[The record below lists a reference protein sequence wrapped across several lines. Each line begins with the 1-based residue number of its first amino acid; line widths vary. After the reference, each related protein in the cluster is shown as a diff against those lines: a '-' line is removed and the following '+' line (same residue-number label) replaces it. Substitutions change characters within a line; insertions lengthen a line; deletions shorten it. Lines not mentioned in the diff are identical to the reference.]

1 MNWNTKP
8 ESVTLPPLYS
18 KSQSPF
24 LEQTLINT
32 TSQGSLNS
40 PGSNQPA
47 CMFSNSNP
55 VLQPLLNIRNYNTP
69 QQISVPNMHCGTT
82 MALQTSVDKITYANN
97 IKGPK
102 QVNHSLQMSSGV
114 AQNVWLNSPVR
125 NSMFSHSGATVSQ
138 QTGLRTNIANVN
150 ALQNPSVTMV
160 GDTYSMQVQMIPSNS
175 VRVPVTYQGN
185 QRLNSSLPEQQ
196 SDWAQQ
202 YISGELTYPD
212 CRPLPKQTSYS
223 SQSFLPNPNLQK
235 QNPWPPTSL
244 QIKNSHPS
252 NPALTLQSKQTATIQ
267 SYQYAVNQTDRRL
280 PPPPPYDCRY
290 ASQPLQNAQ
299 HVIKHSSM
307 DVPHTQETHLPE
319 MRKDLCGT
327 FQPQNLYGNFCN
339 FKISTNA
346 SQPFNDPIRSA
357 HRIQIVSQNN
367 QEERGDSC
375 NLTSNQVLDTSAT
388 KEKFVK
394 DIKTLIE
401 IKKKFSE
408 VARKIK
414 INKNVLMTAGC
425 IKTTKDPYS
434 EPGQN
439 SEVPVKLPAK
449 MHSGP
454 QVTPVTPGTAN
465 NKPAT
470 VLGTVEETSRTH
482 STLNSNIQDTNC
494 TNFNQVN
501 SILLNSVCS
510 EKVPVPDQLHDLKVT
525 TLKNSTIG
533 DTHATLNNTQFLSGN
548 LVHIAENMPANSET
562 TVNKNRLLLSLL
574 LPGDKTEMLLK
585 DACET
590 IQGSKPHNFETNPNT
605 QITGNKLNMRT
616 METPNTYNINA
627 KASANFFCL
636 EQKSSTNG
644 VTLNN
649 DNHCP
654 VELLA
659 TCLSLWTK
667 QPSEPTAI
675 KRCNESTSRTAVG
688 ISNSVESSDNSPFS
702 SVENSQNKNINSS
715 QVTTPHMIVQNYE
728 ASSAATTK
736 GTELQIAV
744 VSPLILSDV
753 KTLPVK
759 GMRSEALSE
768 TVYPVIKEG
777 SVCSLQNQLAENRS
791 VIAAMK
797 VNESVVST
805 STNTKVF
812 PVIRKEKQNESLNS
826 NSEGTPNTSH
836 GKHIESEP
844 DIHYP
849 VCGQQVLSKVGD
861 SDIVSS
867 DLLQIDNICSL
878 VEGDTSYNYQIAQI
892 FSSLPVTEVE
902 PQKSSLPDL
911 QVINGR
917 QQKEQLDNIT
927 ESKDSGFPKDNI
939 QSTDV
944 LHKASDQ
951 SKSLQP
957 SESPVLKTVDANSE
971 ILEKSILEHI
981 TKESTAALQQDSST
995 QEIEV
1000 SHNSAAC
1007 DPVRK
1012 EILDDETS
1020 KLYPHDQLSE
1030 LLKEFPYGIKAV
1042 NIHGSSVAQ
1051 QKTDQIPKDEC
1062 CDRTSCDSK
1071 YSTDQIKITILN
1083 SEQMKELFPEQND
1096 PLCDVEE
1103 LKEPQKEN
1111 PVTKEESQCDPPV
1124 CTDRERCNSVVDR
1137 EKDDIHCCAL
1147 GWLCM
1152 VYEGIPKCQCNS
1164 IKNLTAKVEE
1174 EEQCS
1179 LETNS
1184 CKQEDCTPD
1193 RDLPMDFNSPPNNNP
1208 KIALPFPDG
1217 KSNLPEIEQGKNI
1230 KEISKTKN
1238 SLLRTE
1244 REFNQ
1249 LLIKGDKTLGSL
1261 QRRKK
1266 KRNLKFHE
1274 ITFHSNNET
1283 KISQESL
1290 QRKLSAQNSHPL
1302 KAKSGFSTIKF
1313 KDPHMKNGSSVRS
1326 VLPEKRKLKAG
1337 NAEQSVSE
1345 KRKLGEG
1352 NMLDSGIKRIKYD
1365 KQEQNKN
1372 GGSTLKIHN
1381 FLSSLDKRAKVKEKT
1396 ISNVKSSG
1404 TKDSSFKVNRARALS
1419 QKDCFQRQKL
1429 KKAKGIKA
1437 SKKNSGENKPC
1448 DSQYVRSS
1456 KLSLQAGSYGKSSE
1470 RHSSSVQT
1478 SKESLNIC
1486 SRQGKKLRAHHPEG
1500 SKTYLSG
1507 NVKEVVGGKQQDK
1520 MWVAKTKLDKNL
1532 NNNNEV
1538 ELGQMSPKVKEQR
1551 KQYLNRVAFKC
1562 TEHESIFLTKLET
1575 LPKKFN
1581 KDKEKRLE
1589 NKSKSLL
1596 PQKDTTGQQ
1605 SMLEFKL
1612 CPDGLMNK
1620 STNSIEEQK
1629 DMQSCAQKEQAPVQV
1644 TGIKSTKEDWIK
1656 GTPEEK
1662 RIPEASQEIG
1672 VCNLDPL
1679 GQFLRLHSNPRG
1691 SLLCAKS
1698 GTVPDIADHRKR
1710 GLDQLFSAGDTN
1722 GPFITSPSSVSVENG
1737 NDSKKFKSDDRH
1749 ADMLC
1754 RVTCSQKLPK
1764 DVTEGKVI
1772 SLSLPF
1778 RKVTN
1783 LLMKKRKKA
1792 SGEAA
1797 TIMVNHNT
1805 SMTPVLHSRPID
1817 VQFSNHKVLKTDDS
1831 PNQVRAQTTL
1841 QAPNT
1846 VVSGNLAQAA
1856 ITAAEDASMAVAG
1869 QSPVLMIIMEHLFSP
1884 VTLDFLHQVF
1894 SKFGTVLKIITFT
1907 KNSQF
1912 QVLLQYA
1919 EAVSAQQAKLA
1930 LDGQNIHN
1938 DSCILR
1944 ITFSKVTNLNVKY
1957 NSNKCR
1963 DYTRPNLPSSASQS
1977 SLDQTL
1983 TAGFSVPGIMSASSY
1998 AGAGFPPTFA
2008 ITRAIGLSVPNVHG
2022 ALTSPAIP
2030 SEAATAAG
2038 QIAIPGPPG
2047 VGNSVLLVSNL
2058 NPGKVSLQCLFILFG
2073 VYGNVQRVKIF
2084 FDKENALV
2092 QMANGSQA
2100 QLAMS
2105 HLSGQKLHG
2114 MPVHIMISKHQNV
2127 QLPQLG
2133 QKSHSLAMDYRNS
2146 TLHRFKKSSPKN
2158 FHNVFPPSATLFLYN
2173 IQPYISKDDL
2183 KILFSSNDRIVK
2195 RLKFSQKDR
2204 KMAWIQMGS
2213 VEQAIEALI
2222 DLHNHRLGK
2231 EHSLFVSFSKFTI

>member
-69 QQISVPNMHCGTT
+69 QQISVPNMHSGTT
-82 MALQTSVDKITYANN
+82 MALQTSVDKITYANV
-97 IKGPK
+97 KGPK

-114 AQNVWLNSPVR
+114 SQNVWLNSPVR
-125 NSMFSHSGATVSQ
+125 NSMFSHCGATVSQ
-138 QTGLRTNIANVN
+138 QSGLRTTIANVS

-175 VRVPVTYQGN
+175 ARVPVTYQGN
-185 QRLNSSLPEQQ
+185 QRLNSSLSEQQ
-196 SDWAQQ
+196 SDWTQQ
-202 YISGELTYPD
+202 YISGELTHPD
-212 CRPLPKQTSYS
+212 YGPLPKQNSYS
-223 SQSFLPNPNLQK
+223 SQSFMQNLNLQK

-244 QIKNSHPS
+244 QVKNSHPS
-252 NPALTLQSKQTATIQ
+252 NSALTLQSNQTATIQ
-267 SYQYAVNQTDRRL
+267 SYQYAVTQTDRRL
-280 PPPPPYDCRY
+280 PPPYDCRY
-290 ASQPLQNAQ
+290 ASQPLQNTQ
-299 HVIKHSSM
+299 HVIKHSSI
-307 DVPHTQETHLPE
+307 DVPHSQETYLPE
-319 MRKDLCGT
+319 MRKDFCGT
-327 FQPQNLYGNFCN
+327 FQHQNLYGNFSN

-346 SQPFNDPIRSA
+346 SQSFNDPIRST
-357 HRIQIVSQNN
+357 HRIQILPQNN
-367 QEERGDSC
+367 QEGRDSC
-375 NLTSNQVLDTSAT
+375 NPTSNQVLDTSFT

-414 INKNVLMTAGC
+414 INKNVLMAAGC
-425 IKTTKDPYS
+425 IKTTKDPYTES
-434 EPGQN
+434 VQN
-439 SEVPVKLPAK
+439 SEVPVKPPTK
-449 MHSGP
+449 MQSGP
-454 QVTPVTPGTAN
+454 QVTLFAPETAN
-465 NKPAT
+465 DKPPT
-470 VLGTVEETSRTH
+470 VMGTVEETSRTH
-482 STLNSNIQDTNC
+482 NMLNSNIQNTNC
-494 TNFNQVN
+494 RNFNQVN

-510 EKVPVPDQLHDLKVT
+510 EKVPMPDQLHDLKVT
-525 TLKNSTIG
+525 TTLKNSTSG
-533 DTHATLNNTQFLSGN
+533 DTHTTLNNTQFSSGN
-548 LVHIAENMPANSET
+548 LVHIAENMPATSET
-562 TVNKNRLLLSLL
+562 TLNTNRLLLSLL
-574 LPGDKTEMLLK
+574 LRGDKTEKMLLK

-590 IQGSKPHNFETNPNT
+590 IQDSKPHCFETNLNT

-616 METPNTYNINA
+616 METSDTYDINA
-627 KASANFFCL
+627 KISDNSFCL
-636 EQKSSTNG
+636 EQKSSSGIN
-644 VTLNN
+644 LNN
-649 DNHCP
+649 DSPCP

-667 QPSEPTAI
+667 QPSEPTII
-675 KRCNESTSRTAVG
+675 KQCNESTSRTEVG
-688 ISNSVESSDNSPFS
+688 ISNSMESSDKSPFS
-702 SVENSQNKNINSS
+702 SVENSQNRDINCSLL
-715 QVTTPHMIVQNYE
+715 TTPHMILQNYE
-728 ASSAATTK
+728 ASSVTTTK

-759 GMRSEALSE
+759 GMKSEALSE

-791 VIAAMK
+791 LTGTMK

-805 STNTKVF
+805 TKNTKIF
-812 PVIRKEKQNESLNS
+812 PIICKEKQNESFNS
-826 NSEGTPNTSH
+826 NSEGTPNNTSQ
-836 GKHIESEP
+836 GNHIESET

-849 VCGQQVLSKVGD
+849 VCGQQALSKVKD

-902 PQKSSLPDL
+902 PQKSSLPNL
-911 QVINGR
+911 QVTNGR

-927 ESKDSGFPKDNI
+927 ESKDSGFQKDNI
-939 QSTDV
+939 RSTDV
-944 LHKASDQ
+944 LHKISDK

-957 SESPVLKTVDANSE
+957 PESPFLKTINANSE
-971 ILEKSILEHI
+971 ILEESILEHI
-981 TKESTAALQQDSST
+981 TKKVSTAAIPQDSST
-995 QEIEV
+995 QEIDE
-1000 SHNSAAC
+1000 SYNSAAL
-1007 DPVRK
+1007 DPVR

-1020 KLYPHDQLSE
+1020 ELYPHDQLLE

-1042 NIHGSSVAQ
+1042 NIHEGSVAQ
-1051 QKTDQIPKDEC
+1051 QNTDQISKDK
-1062 CDRTSCDSK
+1062 CDKTSCDSK
-1071 YSTDQIKITILN
+1071 DSTDQIKITILN

-1096 PLCDVEE
+1096 LLREVEQ

-1111 PVTKEESQCDPPV
+1111 PVTKEESECDPPV
-1124 CTDRERCNSVVDR
+1124 CTDRESCNSVVDL
-1137 EKDDIHCCAL
+1137 EKNDIHCCAL
-1147 GWLCM
+1147 GWLCK
-1152 VYEGIPKCQCNS
+1152 VYEGIPQCQCNS
-1164 IKNLTAKVEE
+1164 INNLTTKVEE
-1174 EEQCS
+1174 EKEPCS

-1184 CKQEDCTPD
+1184 CKQEECYTPD
-1193 RDLPMDFNSPPNNNP
+1193 RDLPMDFNSSPNNNP

-1217 KSNLPEIEQGKNI
+1217 KNHFSEIEQGKNI
-1230 KEISKTKN
+1230 KETSRTKN

-1244 REFNQ
+1244 RESSDELF
-1249 LLIKGDKTLGSL
+1249 IKGGKTLGSL
-1261 QRRKK
+1261 QSDKK

-1274 ITFHSNNET
+1274 VAFHSNNEM
-1283 KISQESL
+1283 KISQERL
-1290 QRKLSAQNSHPL
+1290 QRKLTTQNSHPL
-1302 KAKSGFSTIKF
+1302 KAKSGFSTNKF
-1313 KDPHMKNGSSVRS
+1313 KDRQMKHGSSVKS
-1326 VLPEKRKLKAG
+1326 ALPEKRKLKAG
-1337 NAEQSVSE
+1337 NSEQNVSE
-1345 KRKLGEG
+1345 ERKLGEG
-1352 NMLDSGIKRIKYD
+1352 NELDSEIKRIKYD
-1365 KQEQNKN
+1365 KQEQNKT

-1381 FLSSLDKRAKVKEKT
+1381 FLSSLDERAKVKEKT
-1396 ISNVKSSG
+1396 VPSVKSSG
-1404 TKDSSFKVNRARALS
+1404 SKDSSFKVRALT
-1419 QKDCFQRQKL
+1419 QEYLQRQKH
-1429 KKAKGIKA
+1429 KEAMGIKA
-1437 SKKNSGENKPC
+1437 SKKNSGENIPC

-1456 KLSLQAGSYGKSSE
+1456 KLSLQAGSYGKSNE

-1486 SRQGKKLRAHHPEG
+1486 SSQGKKFRAHHPEG

-1507 NVKEVVGGKQQDK
+1507 NVKVGGKQHDK

-1562 TEHESIFLTKLET
+1562 TEHESIFLTKLEN

-1596 PQKDTTGQQ
+1596 PKKDTTGQQ

-1620 STNSIEEQK
+1620 SKNSIEEQK
-1629 DMQSCAQKEQAPVQV
+1629 DLQSCPQKEQAPVQ
-1644 TGIKSTKEDWIK
+1644 GIKSTKEDWIK

-1662 RIPEASQEIG
+1662 RTPEASQEIG

-1679 GQFLRLHSNPRG
+1679 DQFLRLHSSLRG
-1691 SLLCAKS
+1691 SLLCAKN
-1698 GTVPDIADHRKR
+1698 GTVPDRAVRRKR
-1710 GLDQLFSAGDTN
+1710 GLDQLFSACNTN
-1722 GPFITSPSSVSVENG
+1722 GPFSTSPNSASIANG
-1737 NDSKKFKSDDRH
+1737 NDSKKFKGDNRH
-1749 ADMLC
+1749 TDMLC
-1754 RVTCSQKLPK
+1754 KVTRIQKPPN
-1764 DVTEGKVI
+1764 DVTKGKVI
-1772 SLSLPF
+1772 SLGLPF
-1778 RKVTN
+1778 GKVTN

-1792 SGEAA
+1792 SEEAA
-1797 TIMVNHNT
+1797 NTMVNHNT
-1805 SMTPVLHSRPID
+1805 SMTPLPHSQPID
-1817 VQFSNHKVLKTDDS
+1817 VQFSSHKELKTDNS
-1831 PNQVRAQTTL
+1831 ANQVRAQTTL
-1841 QAPNT
+1841 QAPNS
-1846 VVSGNLAQAA
+1846 VDSGNLSLAA
-1856 ITAAEDASMAVAG
+1856 STAAKDASMAVAG
-1869 QSPVLMIIMEHLFSP
+1869 QSPVLNIIMEHLFSP

-1919 EAVSAQQAKLA
+1919 EAVSAQQAKLS

-1938 DSCILR
+1938 VSCTLR
-1944 ITFSKVTNLNVKY
+1944 INFSKVTNLSVKY
-1957 NSNKCR
+1957 NNNKSR
-1963 DYTRPNLPSSASQS
+1963 DYTRPNLPSSDSQF
-1977 SLDQTL
+1977 SLDQTK
-1983 TAGFSVPGIMSASSY
+1983 TAGFSVPNIMSASLY
-1998 AGAGFPPTFA
+1998 AEAGFPPTFA
-2008 ITRAIGLSVPNVHG
+2008 IPQAAGLSVPNVLESL
-2022 ALTSPAIP
+2022 ASPAIS
-2030 SEAATAAG
+2030 SEAAAAAD
-2038 QIAIPGPPG
+2038 QNAIPGLAG

-2058 NPGKVSLQCLFILFG
+2058 NPGRVSLQCLFILFG

-2084 FDKENALV
+2084 FNKENALV
-2092 QMANGSQA
+2092 QMADGSQA

-2105 HLSGQKLHG
+2105 HLSGHKLHG
-2114 MPVHIMISKHQNV
+2114 MPVHIILSEHKNV

-2133 QKSHSLAMDYRNS
+2133 QNSHDLTMDYRNS
-2146 TLHRFKKSSPKN
+2146 HLHRFKKSCPKN

-2173 IQPYISKDDL
+2173 IQPYISKNDL
-2183 KILFSSNDRIVK
+2183 KILFSNNDRIVK
-2195 RLKFSQKDR
+2195 KLKFSQKNR
-2204 KMAWIQMGS
+2204 KVAWIQMGS
-2213 VEQAIEALI
+2213 VEEAIEALI
-2222 DLHNHRLGK
+2222 DLHNHRLDK
-2231 EHSLFVSFSKFTI
+2231 KHCLSVSFSKFAI